1 MNDVILAAT
10 DAAVQLNGT
19 QLGISV
25 VASIVA
31 LILLVTVA
39 KLHPFVS
46 LLISAL
52 VVGIGSGYGPV
63 ATVESFSATF
73 GSTMASV
80 GILVGLGAML
90 GRVLMDTGAADSI
103 VGTLL
108 ARTSTKMIPWTMAL
122 IGALIGLPMFF
133 EVGLVVLVPVIIL
146 IARRSGLPLM
156 RVAIPTL
163 AGLSVMHACM
173 PPQPGPL
180 AALSNFPNGS
190 VGVTMMFGL
199 PIAAVTAALVG
210 PLFSRVAAAWVP
222 VPAPASIGDESA
234 AAAAATAGADKPAD
248 RTLPPFWLSVL
259 CILVPAI
266 LMLGNA
272 IFEIVAPDQAGSSA
286 LYAQV
291 LAFLGKPAIAL
302 VVAVLFSMVALG
314 KATRMSWKDVNGSL
328 KAALPPIAGILLIVG
343 AGGGYKGVLVDT
355 GIGDVIGRFVESS
368 SVSIFLLA
376 WLIAAFVRV
385 ATGSATVAIITTAG
399 ILGPVVEQM
408 GVTTPSIA
416 LLVIAIGA
424 GSVFLSHVNDAG
436 FWLIKEYFG
445 LDVGQ
450 TFKTWSVL
458 ECLLSVVVLALVMI
472 CGVFVPLV

>member
-1 MNDVILAAT
+1 MNGLILAEAST
-10 DAAVQLNGT
+10 AVQLNGM

-25 VASIVA
+25 VASIVV

-52 VVGIGSGYGPV
+52 VVGVGSGYGPV
-63 ATVESFSATF
+63 ATVDSFSTSF

-103 VGTLL
+103 VDTLL
-108 ARTSTKMIPWTMAL
+108 SKTSTRMIPWTMAL

-146 IARRSGLPLM
+146 ISRRSRLPLM

-180 AALSNFPNGS
+180 AALSCFKNGS

-199 PIAAVTAALVG
+199 PIAVITAALVG
-210 PLFSRVAAAWVP
+210 PLFSKFAAQWVP
-222 VPAPASIGDESA
+222 VGAPDDFDAGSA
-234 AAAAATAGADKPAD
+234 GKQGKAAVK
-248 RTLPPFWLSVL
+248 PPFGLSVL

-266 LMLGNA
+266 LMLANA
-272 IFEIVAPDQAGSSA
+272 IFEIAAPDQAGSKA
-286 LYAQV
+286 VYAQV
-291 LAFLGKPAIAL
+291 LAFFGKPAIAL
-302 VVAVLFSMVALG
+302 ATAVLFAMIVLG
-314 KATRMSWKDVNGSL
+314 RATHMSWKSVNDSL

-355 GIGDVIGRFVESS
+355 GIGDVIGKFVESS

-376 WLIAAFVRV
+376 WIIAAFVRV

-399 ILGPVVEQM
+399 ILGPVVDQM
-408 GVTTPSIA
+408 GVTAPAIA

-445 LDVGQ
+445 LEVGE
-450 TFKTWSVL
+450 TFKTWTVL

-472 CGVFVPLV
+472 CSIFVPLV

>member
-1 MNDVILAAT
+1 MNDLILAAGET
-10 DAAVQLNGT
+10 TVQLNGT

-25 VASIVA
+25 VASVVV

-108 ARTSTKMIPWTMAL
+108 AKTSMRMIPWTMAL

-146 IARRSGLPLM
+146 IARRSNLPLM

-180 AALSNFPNGS
+180 AALSNFPDGS

-199 PIAAVTAALVG
+199 PIAVITAALVG
-210 PLFSRVAAAWVP
+210 PLFSRIAAKWVP
-222 VPAPASIGDESA
+222 VPAPESLGDESA
-234 AAAAATAGADKPAD
+234 AAAAATAAKPRNRA
-248 RTLPPFWLSVL
+248 LPPFWLSVL

-286 LYAQV
+286 LHAQI
-291 LAFLGKPAIAL
+291 LAFFGKPAIAL
-302 VVAVLFSMVALG
+302 VTAVLFSMITLG
-314 KATRMSWKDVNGSL
+314 KVTRMSWKDVNDSL

-355 GIGDVIGRFVESS
+355 GIGDIIGRFVESS

-445 LDVGQ
+445 LKVGE

-472 CGVFVPLV
+472 CSVFVPLV

>member
-1 MNDVILAAT
+1 MNTITLAETA
-10 DAAVQLNGT
+10 AAVQLDST
-19 QLGISV
+19 QLGVSV
-25 VASIVA
+25 VASIVV

-63 ATVESFSATF
+63 ATVTSFSDSF

-103 VGTLL
+103 VDTLL
-108 ARTSTKMIPWTMAL
+108 AKSTPKTIPWVMAL

-146 IARRSGLPLM
+146 ITRRSRLPLM

-180 AALSNFPNGS
+180 AALSCFKNGS

-199 PIAAVTAALVG
+199 PIAAITAALVG
-210 PLFSRVAAAWVP
+210 PLFSKLAAKWVP
-222 VPAPASIGDESA
+222 VGAPENFDTS
-234 AAAAATAGADKPAD
+234 TAGRVDADGNPVAAK
-248 RTLPPFWLSVL
+248 PPFALSVL

-286 LYAQV
+286 VYAQV
-291 LAFLGKPAIAL
+291 LAFFGKPAIAL
-302 VVAVLFSMVALG
+302 ATAVLFAMIVLG
-314 KATRMSWKDVNGSL
+314 HATRMSWKTVNDSL

-355 GIGDVIGRFVESS
+355 GIGDIIGKFVESS

-408 GVTTPSIA
+408 GVSTPSIA

-436 FWLIKEYFG
+436 FWLIKEYFD
-445 LDVGQ
+445 LEVGE
-450 TFKTWSVL
+450 TFKTWTVL
-458 ECLLSVVVLALVMI
+458 ECLLSVVVLALVMVCSI
-472 CGVFVPLV
+472 FVPLI

>member
-1 MNDVILAAT
+1 MMNSVLLAEAST
-10 DAAVQLNGT
+10 AALNGT
-19 QLGISV
+19 QLGVSV
-25 VASIVA
+25 VASIVV

-46 LLISAL
+46 LLLSAL
-52 VVGIGSGYGPV
+52 VVGVGSGYGPIN
-63 ATVESFSATF
+63 TVQSFSDNF

-103 VGTLL
+103 VDTLL
-108 ARTSTKMIPWTMAL
+108 SKTSTRMIPWTMAL

-146 IARRSGLPLM
+146 ISRRSKLPLM

-180 AALSNFPNGS
+180 AALSCFKNGS
-190 VGVTMMFGL
+190 VGITMMFGL
-199 PIAAVTAALVG
+199 PIAVITAGLVG
-210 PLFSRVAAAWVP
+210 PLFSKIASKWVP
-222 VPAPASIGDESA
+222 VQAPENFDTGKGRVD
-234 AAAAATAGADKPAD
+234 ADGNPIVNK
-248 RTLPPFWLSVL
+248 PPFGLSVL

-266 LMLGNA
+266 LMLANA
-272 IFEIVAPDQAGSSA
+272 IFEIVAPEAAKSDAV
-286 LYAQV
+286 YAQV
-291 LAFLGKPAIAL
+291 FAFFGKPAIAL
-302 VVAVLFSMVALG
+302 ATAVLFAMIVLG
-314 KATRMSWKDVNGSL
+314 KVTKMSWKTVNDSL

-343 AGGGYKGVLVDT
+343 AGGGYKGVLVAT
-355 GIGDVIGRFVESS
+355 GIGDIIGKFVESS
-368 SVSIFLLA
+368 AISIFLLA

-399 ILGPVVEQM
+399 ILGPVVDQM
-408 GVTTPSIA
+408 GVTSASIA

-445 LDVGQ
+445 LEVGE
-450 TFKTWSVL
+450 TFKTWSIL
-458 ECLLSVVVLALVMI
+458 ECLLSVVVLVLVMI
-472 CGVFVPLV
+472 CSLFVPLV

>member
-1 MNDVILAAT
+1 MNTMVLAEAAE
-10 DAAVQLNGT
+10 AAVQLNGT

-25 VASIVA
+25 VASIVV

-63 ATVESFSATF
+63 ATVTSFSDSF

-103 VGTLL
+103 VDTLL
-108 ARTSTKMIPWTMAL
+108 DKSTPKTIPWIMAL

-146 IARRSGLPLM
+146 ISRRSKLPLM

-180 AALSNFPNGS
+180 AALSCFENGS

-199 PIAAVTAALVG
+199 PIAVITAALVG
-210 PLFSRVAAAWVP
+210 PLFSKFAAKWVP
-222 VPAPASIGDESA
+222 VGAPADGDASTA
-234 AAAAATAGADKPAD
+234 AAARLDADGNPAAK
-248 RTLPPFWLSVL
+248 PPFALSVL

-272 IFEIVAPDQAGSSA
+272 IFEIVAPDQANSDA
-286 LYAQV
+286 VYAQI
-291 LAFLGKPAIAL
+291 LAFFGKPAIAL
-302 VVAVLFSMVALG
+302 ATAVLFAMIVLG
-314 KATRMSWKDVNGSL
+314 RATRMSWKSVNDSL

-355 GIGDVIGRFVESS
+355 GIGDIIGSFVESS

-408 GVTTPSIA
+408 GVTTASIA

-445 LDVGQ
+445 LEVGE
-450 TFKTWSVL
+450 TFKTWTVL
-458 ECLLSVVVLALVMI
+458 ECLLSVVVLALVMVCSI
-472 CGVFVPLV
+472 FVPLV

>member
-1 MNDVILAAT
+1 MNTLVLAEA
-10 DAAVQLNGT
+10 AQAVQLNST

-25 VASIVA
+25 VASVVV

-63 ATVESFSATF
+63 ATVESFSTSF

-103 VGTLL
+103 VDTLL
-108 ARTSTKMIPWTMAL
+108 AKASPKMIPWTMAL

-146 IARRSGLPLM
+146 ITRRSKLPLM

-180 AALSNFPNGS
+180 AALSCFKNGS

-199 PIAAVTAALVG
+199 PIAVITAALVG
-210 PLFSRVAAAWVP
+210 PLFSKFAAKWVP
-222 VPAPASIGDESA
+222 VGAPENFDTGKGRVD
-234 AAAAATAGADKPAD
+234 ADGNPITTK
-248 RTLPPFWLSVL
+248 PPFGLSVL

-272 IFEIVAPDQAGSSA
+272 IFEIVAPDQAGSDA
-286 LYAQV
+286 VYAQI
-291 LAFLGKPAIAL
+291 LAFFGKPAIAL
-302 VVAVLFSMVALG
+302 AAAVIFAMIVLG
-314 KATRMSWKDVNGSL
+314 RTTYMSWKTVNDSL

-355 GIGDVIGRFVESS
+355 GIGDIIGKFVESS
-368 SVSIFLLA
+368 SIPIFLLA

-408 GVTTPSIA
+408 GVTTPAIA

-445 LDVGQ
+445 LEVGE
-450 TFKTWSVL
+450 TFKTWTVL

-472 CGVFVPLV
+472 CSIFVPLV

>member
-1 MNDVILAAT
+1 MNGLILAEAST
-10 DAAVQLNGT
+10 AVQLNGM

-25 VASIVA
+25 VASIVV

-63 ATVESFSATF
+63 ATVESFSTSF

-103 VGTLL
+103 VDTLL
-108 ARTSTKMIPWTMAL
+108 SKTSTRMIPWTMAL

-146 IARRSGLPLM
+146 ISRRSRLPLM

-180 AALSNFPNGS
+180 AALSCFKNGS

-199 PIAAVTAALVG
+199 PIAVITAALVG
-210 PLFSRVAAAWVP
+210 PLFSKFAAQWVP
-222 VPAPASIGDESA
+222 VGAPDDFDAGDGKQGKA
-234 AAAAATAGADKPAD
+234 AVK
-248 RTLPPFWLSVL
+248 PPFGLSVL

-266 LMLGNA
+266 LMLANA
-272 IFEIVAPDQAGSSA
+272 IFEIAAPDQAGSNA
-286 LYAQV
+286 VYAQV
-291 LAFLGKPAIAL
+291 LAFFGKPAIAL
-302 VVAVLFSMVALG
+302 ATAVLFAMIALG
-314 KATRMSWKDVNGSL
+314 RATRMSWKSVNDSL

-355 GIGDVIGRFVESS
+355 GIGDVIGKFVESS

-399 ILGPVVEQM
+399 ILGPVVDQM
-408 GVTTPSIA
+408 GVTAPAIA

-445 LDVGQ
+445 LEVGE
-450 TFKTWSVL
+450 TFKTWTVL

-472 CGVFVPLV
+472 CSLFVPLV